1 MVRGGRAVGTKT
13 DMSTSGGRGF
23 GHAGQRQSRQSG
35 GRHNTDGGYL
45 SRMKETIQPT
55 HPARFLSSRFLV
67 LMIGLFLVL
76 VEMQLANWS
85 FFSSATPMLS
95 LFYVYLL
102 ALYQPLVL
110 PLSSVWIIAFFA
122 EILGL
127 DLLGV
132 RVIYLPILVIWLTYR
147 PFDREGEDF
156 LSLWAHFASVCLVI
170 ALWRLGV
177 FLAVHLTI
185 PDLSEM
191 ALQTGLNIIFFPVI
205 FVVMFFL
212 NSLVS
217 RMNNG

>member
-13 DMSTSGGRGF
+13 DMTSGGGRGF
-23 GHAGQRQSRQSG
+23 STAGPAQSRQSG
-35 GRHNTDGGYL
+35 GRRTTDGGYL

-67 LMIGLFLVL
+67 LMVGLLLVL

-85 FFSSATPMLS
+85 FFASSAPMLS

-110 PLSSVWIIAFFA
+110 PLASVWVIAFFA

-127 DLLGV
+127 DMLGV
-132 RVIYLPILVIWLTYR
+132 RVIYLPILVLWLTYR

-156 LSLWAHFASVCLVI
+156 LSLWAHFASVCLAI

-177 FLAVHLTI
+177 FFVVHFSL
-185 PDLSEM
+185 PDVSEI
-191 ALQTGLNIIFFPVI
+191 ALQTGFNIIFFPVI